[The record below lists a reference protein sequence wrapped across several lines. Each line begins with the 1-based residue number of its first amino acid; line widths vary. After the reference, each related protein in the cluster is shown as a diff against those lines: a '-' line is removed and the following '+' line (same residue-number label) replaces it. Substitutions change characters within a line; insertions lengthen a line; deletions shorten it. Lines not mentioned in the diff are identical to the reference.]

1 MTTVTATPAA
11 GSQRHDRTRG
21 PRRTRNTTA
30 DSTAQASGG
39 IRRND
44 SPAKAT
50 MPSSEPPMSRR

>member
-1 MTTVTATPAA
+1 MPAA

-21 PRRTRNTTA
+21 PSSTTNTA
-30 DSTAQASGG
+30 AEVTAQASGG

-44 SPAKAT
+44 SPAKVT